1 VPVVPTGTAEDLY
14 EHAPCG
20 YLTTLPGGLITRA
33 NTTFLNWTGHR
44 REDLVGRLRF
54 QDLLTPGGR
63 IFHETHYA
71 PLLQMQGMVREI
83 AVEVQCTDGTRLP
96 VLVNAI
102 LDRDVSGTPLS
113 TRVVVFDATVRRQY
127 ERELLAQR
135 RAAERTSA
143 RVQVLQR
150 LTAALAAVADA
161 EQIAG
166 VVVREL
172 TPHLGLAGSSL
183 TLADETGQ
191 VDGIS
196 GITEADGTAARALR
210 ERTAAFAGAEAAVP
224 LLVDDRVLGVLRL
237 ELPPDGEF
245 TAEDR
250 DLVVTSATQCA
261 LAVERALLHAET
273 VENAHRAARLADV
286 SRALDEVRSLAERAR
301 CLAAVLVP
309 DLADAAAVDLWTGAE
324 LTRVA
329 SAPAPAVESAAAE
342 SAAAGSIG
350 SAGAVVPAGA
360 VARAMETGEPQL
372 GTSAAASYVV
382 LPLRRAE
389 TMGALTLVARDPAR
403 RLRERDLPFLTDLAY
418 RAALALENVWVFE
431 RERDVAQTLQHAMLA
446 GTPPEDP
453 RFRVATHYRPAVE
466 NLEVGGDWY
475 DTFLVGDGLVGIV
488 VGDVVGRGI
497 VAASAMGQLRS
508 AIRALA
514 GTGLG
519 PAALLGHLDR
529 YVDRVDAASMATVV
543 YAEIDLGTGRMRYA
557 CAGHPPPLLVDG
569 AGDPA
574 FLWGGRSAP
583 LGTFAGMP
591 PRTEDE
597 ITLAPGSR
605 LLLYTDGLVERRTH
619 SILTGLERLAAEM
632 GRRRGGPLPTLV
644 TDLSRALLADED
656 RRDDVCLLALSYEGP
671 APTG

>member
-1 VPVVPTGTAEDLY
+1 
-14 EHAPCG
+14 
-20 YLTTLPGGLITRA
+20 
-33 NTTFLNWTGHR
+33 
-44 REDLVGRLRF
+44 
-54 QDLLTPGGR
+54 
-63 IFHETHYA
+63 
-71 PLLQMQGMVREI
+71 
-83 AVEVQCTDGTRLP
+83 
-96 VLVNAI
+96 
-102 LDRDVSGTPLS
+102 
-113 TRVVVFDATVRRQY
+113 
-127 ERELLAQR
+127 
-135 RAAERTSA
+135 
-143 RVQVLQR
+143 
-150 LTAALAAVADA
+150 
-161 EQIAG
+161 
-166 VVVREL
+166 
-172 TPHLGLAGSSL
+172 
-183 TLADETGQ
+183 
-191 VDGIS
+191 
-196 GITEADGTAARALR
+196 
-210 ERTAAFAGAEAAVP
+210 
-224 LLVDDRVLGVLRL
+224 
-237 ELPPDGEF
+237 
-245 TAEDR
+245 
-250 DLVVTSATQCA
+250 
-261 LAVERALLHAET
+261 
-273 VENAHRAARLADV
+273 
-286 SRALDEVRSLAERAR
+286 
-301 CLAAVLVP
+301 
-309 DLADAAAVDLWTGAE
+309 
-324 LTRVA
+324 
-329 SAPAPAVESAAAE
+329 
-342 SAAAGSIG
+342 
-350 SAGAVVPAGA
+350 
-360 VARAMETGEPQL
+360 
-372 GTSAAASYVV
+372 
-382 LPLRRAE
+382 
-389 TMGALTLVARDPAR
+389 MGALTLVARDPAR

-431 RERDVAQTLQHAMLA
+431 RERDVAQTLQQAMLA

-508 AIRALA
+508 AIRARA